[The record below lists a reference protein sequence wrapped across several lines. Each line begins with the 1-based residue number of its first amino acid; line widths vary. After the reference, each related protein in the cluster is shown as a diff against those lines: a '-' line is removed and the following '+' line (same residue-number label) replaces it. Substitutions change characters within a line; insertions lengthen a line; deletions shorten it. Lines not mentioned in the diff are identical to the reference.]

1 MWKDKLEKIKIKFET
16 DYGDSFN
23 NPATDNEISKLKNS
37 FLKKFGLELPTQ
49 YLEFLKYMN
58 GVEFDGFIIFSIDKD
73 ILDND
78 TNQQVEGIIN
88 FNEILYENEFN
99 KDYIF
104 LADSDISWYVYNVKD
119 KNFNILDKP
128 SGELM
133 ETYEDFYSMLDNV
146 LEEYIL
152 NNL

>member
-1 MWKDKLEKIKIKFET
+1 MWKEKLEKIKMKFEK

-23 NPATDNEISKLKNS
+23 NSATDNEISKLKNS
-37 FLKKFGLELPTQ
+37 FFKKFGLELPTQ

-58 GVEFDGFIIFSIDKD
+58 GIEFDGFIIFSIDKD
-73 ILDND
+73 IIDNN

-104 LADSDISWYVYNVKD
+104 LADSDISWYVYNIKD

-133 ETYEDFYSMLDNV
+133 ETYNDFYSMLDNI

>member
-1 MWKDKLEKIKIKFET
+1 MWKEKLEKIKIKFEK

-23 NPATDNEISKLKNS
+23 NSATDNEISKLKNS

-58 GVEFDGFIIFSIDKD
+58 GIEFDGFIIFSIDKD
-73 ILDND
+73 IIDNN

-104 LADSDISWYVYNVKD
+104 LADSDISWYVYNIKN

-128 SGELM
+128 SGELI
-133 ETYEDFYSMLDNV
+133 ETYNDFYSMLDNV

>member
-1 MWKDKLEKIKIKFET
+1 MWKEKLEKIKMKFEK

-23 NPATDNEISKLKNS
+23 NSATDNEISKLKNS

-58 GVEFDGFIIFSIDKD
+58 GIEFDGFIIFSIDKD
-73 ILDND
+73 IIDNN

-104 LADSDISWYVYNVKD
+104 LADSDISWYVYNIKN

-128 SGELM
+128 SGELI
-133 ETYEDFYSMLDNV
+133 ETYNDFYSMLDNV

>member
-1 MWKDKLEKIKIKFET
+1 MWKDKLEKIKIEFEN
-16 DYGDSFN
+16 YFGFVFN
-23 NPATDNEISKLKNS
+23 NPASDNEIFKLKNS
-37 FLKKFGLELPTQ
+37 FFKKFGLELPTQ

-58 GVEFDGFIIFSIDKD
+58 GIEFDGFIILSVDENL
-73 ILDND
+73 LDNGI
-78 TNQQVEGIIN
+78 NQEVGGIID

-104 LADSDISWYVYNVKD
+104 LADRDISWYVYNIKD

-133 ETYEDFYSMLDNV
+133 ETYNDFYSMLDNV

>member
-1 MWKDKLEKIKIKFET
+1 MWKDKLEKIKTKFER

-23 NPATDNEISKLKNS
+23 TPASDNEIYKLKNS

-58 GVEFDGFIIFSIDKD
+58 GIEFDGFIIFSIDKD
-73 ILDND
+73 MLDND
-78 TNQQVEGIIN
+78 TNQQVEGIID
-88 FNEILYENEFN
+88 FNEILYENKFN
-99 KDYIF
+99 RDYIF
-104 LADSDISWYVYNVKD
+104 LADSDISWYVYNIKN

-133 ETYEDFYSMLDNV
+133 ETYNDFYSMLDNI

>member
-1 MWKDKLEKIKIKFET
+1 MWKEKLEKIKMKFEK

-23 NPATDNEISKLKNS
+23 NSATDNEISKLKNS
-37 FLKKFGLELPTQ
+37 FLKKFGLELSTQ

-58 GVEFDGFIIFSIDKD
+58 GIEFDGFIIFSIDKD
-73 ILDND
+73 IIDNN

-104 LADSDISWYVYNVKD
+104 LADSDISWYVYNIKN